1 MNISEDTKEVIK
13 FLDRVTGN
21 NLRKRNDLGTI
32 LEIGASSGDAAMT
45 NQIIFNSTKIWNLYS
60 KIRKLTPESE
70 GIDLL
75 KKEFDSAIEETLM
88 MLKAVITE
96 ADEDISERFD
106 DIYFQKTKGA
116 VLNLIDLAHDLAELK
131 KVQQKFKNRS
141 E

>member
-1 MNISEDTKEVIK
+1 MKISDDTKEVVN
-13 FLDRVTGN
+13 FLDQVTGN
-21 NLRKRNDLGTI
+21 NLRKRNDIGTI
-32 LEIGASSGDAAMT
+32 LELGASSGDAVMI

-75 KKEFDSAIEETLM
+75 KKEFDNAVQETLM
-88 MLKAVITE
+88 MLKAVIAE
-96 ADEDISERFD
+96 ADEEIRERFN

-116 VLNLIDLAHDLAELK
+116 VLNLIDLAHDLGELK
-131 KVQQKFKNRS
+131 KVQQKFKNRG